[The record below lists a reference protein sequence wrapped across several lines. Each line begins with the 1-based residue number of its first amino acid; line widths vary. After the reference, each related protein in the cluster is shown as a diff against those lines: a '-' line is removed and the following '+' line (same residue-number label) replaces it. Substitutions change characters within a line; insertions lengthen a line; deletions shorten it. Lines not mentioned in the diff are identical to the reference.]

1 MSETFNSVIIG
12 PRHKPIV
19 TMFEEIIGYLMERW
33 AFNRTRF
40 DSYNGSV
47 LPNIKKKLDKERELS
62 RFWRCRIAGEK
73 IYDVILIRSLTTEKY
88 IVDLTKMECTCRRW
102 MLTGIPCCH
111 AITCYI
117 DRREDPENAIPL
129 IYRKEAYQAVYN
141 PIIYPTNGENLWV
154 ATPHVDILPPPLRRG
169 PGRPKRS
176 RNKDADEK
184 RSETGSCTR
193 KGWAWKCSKCKQFGH
208 NKLTCKGPS
217 QTATSQTANS
227 QNVQT
232 QTIPTQTGPSQTS
245 PIQTNA
251 SQTAAIQTAPN
262 QTNASQTAPPKQK
275 QKQGKKPSQTSQSK
289 QKLKQAKQPA
299 ISSSQPAPQ
308 KSTASSFFP
317 TSSSQP
323 AVDDSRRKL
332 TIRR

>member
-1 MSETFNSVIIG
+1 MQGLLPAMDELLPEVEQRFCVRHLYNNFRKKFAGKKLKELMWKAAKASYPQAFEREMKEIKAVSDEAFEYLSKIPPRHWSKSKFTYNSKCDVLVNNMSETFNSVIIG

-141 PIIYPTNGENLWV
+141 PII
-154 ATPHVDILPPPLRRG
+154 LP
-169 PGRPKRS
+169 
-176 RNKDADEK
+176 NK
-184 RSETGSCTR
+184 
-193 KGWAWKCSKCKQFGH
+193 W
-208 NKLTCKGPS
+208 
-217 QTATSQTANS
+217 
-227 QNVQT
+227 
-232 QTIPTQTGPSQTS
+232 
-245 PIQTNA
+245 
-251 SQTAAIQTAPN
+251 
-262 QTNASQTAPPKQK
+262 
-275 QKQGKKPSQTSQSK
+275 
-289 QKLKQAKQPA
+289 
-299 ISSSQPAPQ
+299 
-308 KSTASSFFP
+308 
-317 TSSSQP
+317 
-323 AVDDSRRKL
+323 
-332 TIRR
+332 